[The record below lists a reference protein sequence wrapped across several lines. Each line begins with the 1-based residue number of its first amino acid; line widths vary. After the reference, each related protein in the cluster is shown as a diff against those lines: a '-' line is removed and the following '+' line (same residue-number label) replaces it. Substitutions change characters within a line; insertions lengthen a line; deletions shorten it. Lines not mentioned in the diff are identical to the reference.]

1 MKRYQVY
8 LNPNSVSVLDD
19 FEDITEI
26 SRSAVIRMT
35 VNSLSQN
42 LKIIIPEKENSSG
55 GLDEIIG
62 IIKTKSKKATNISQ
76 RIDDIYYG
84 K

>member
-19 FEDITEI
+19 FDELTTI

-35 VNSLSQN
+35 VNSLVQN
-42 LKIIIPEKENSSG
+42 LKNIIPEKGDASG
-55 GLDEIIG
+55 DLDEIIG
-62 IIKTKSKKATNISQ
+62 IIKTKRKKVVSSSL
-76 RIDDIYYG
+76 RVDDIYYG